1 MSLKKIIIIICIL
14 AAVAIFF
21 IIPRI
26 IFSGAEFV
34 EEFAEDENIE
44 SNEIE
49 EENTVISGE
58 GTLTSFNI
66 EKIDTSYWKNVDEVL
81 FNDEELVKANQLLL
95 KTSNK
100 ESKGEIS
107 ATIDGRIYIQE
118 QSGKDMYYIYDL
130 DNIGI
135 EFKVS
140 EEESVNLQIGQKAK
154 ITFIGGTE
162 SYEGV
167 VYYIQ
172 KIPVNEEVSVKVKLE
187 YNDNLK
193 FGTNAKVEILQDE
206 PIIENTEEFDIKN
219 TTTKIGK
226 TKIIL
231 KDSGNAS
238 VQAFDMDA
246 LMEEYMSQMMEGL
259 DFEGEDIPDFDGL
272 GGEQYEG
279 EIPLEFDTENQI
291 DVEGL
296 SKELSEQ
303 WNNYWKLEYEKQ
315 YEEKKKQLE
324 NQYETKIEQL
334 QNRIN
339 ELEAYCSEYKSTDDV
354 EEPNTDSKTDEEPE
368 ESDDETDNDKNN
380 QGEGE
385 E

>member
-1 MSLKKIIIIICIL
+1 MSLKKIIIIVCVL
-14 AAVAIFF
+14 ALFVIFF

-26 IFSGAEFV
+26 IFSGAEFI
-34 EEFAEDENIE
+34 EEFPDEEGVVVEDFEE
-44 SNEIE
+44 SN
-49 EENTVISGE
+49 NISGE

-81 FNDEELVKANQLLL
+81 FNDEDLVKANQLLL

-100 ESKGEIS
+100 ESNGEIS
-107 ATIDGRIYIQE
+107 ATIDGRIYVQE

-140 EEESVNLQIGQKAK
+140 EEESVNLKIGQKAK
-154 ITFIGGTE
+154 ITFVGSTE

-172 KIPVNEEVSVKVKLE
+172 KIPVDEEIAVKVKLE

-193 FGTNAKVEILQDE
+193 FGTNAKVEILLDE
-206 PIIENTEEFDIKN
+206 PVEENVNEFDIKN

-231 KDSGNAS
+231 KNSTEYSAQN
-238 VQAFDMDA
+238 FDMEA
-246 LMEEYMSQMMEGL
+246 LMEEYMSQMMEGMEFGEGDITDL
-259 DFEGEDIPDFDGL
+259 EGLYGSQFEGELPFNF
-272 GGEQYEG
+272 ES
-279 EIPLEFDTENQI
+279 ENQT
-291 DVEGL
+291 DVESL

-303 WNNYWKLEYEKQ
+303 WNTYWNEYWSEYWKNYWKSY
-315 YEEKKKQLE
+315 YEEYPIYIK
-324 NQYETKIEQL
+324 
-334 QNRIN
+334 
-339 ELEAYCSEYKSTDDV
+339 
-354 EEPNTDSKTDEEPE
+354 EPNTENQPNDNTDEQE
-368 ESDDETDNDKNN
+368 ELEDENEDTQVDVDQNDDKLNNEEDDDTDN
-380 QGEGE
+380 QEEGE